1 MSNKLIGEGLHKEAY
16 NELANDLRNKSA
28 TFLNDVRKAFLSL
41 FSSKGHIEEVMIVRK
56 NTRDVERMF
65 ERQFHEFKMLAIFNG
80 IEIKEINPR
89 GGNEEERLETEW
101 DKIGYNPE
109 LGEVYLIRIV
119 PRSEGGEKS
128 PAQKMWEKLLEE
140 YQALEKM
147 AEENAKAVSQEVL
160 QKLTQKDYEV
170 YLNYNLGK
178 IEVVVDVQLNEEW
191 IKQEAWKRKV
201 EDILRENGIDASY
214 EFNYKNSNLTIV
226 YMMEKG

>member
-1 MSNKLIGEGLHKEAY
+1 MSNKLIGESLHKEAY

-28 TFLNDVRKAFLSL
+28 TFLNDVRKAFLTL
-41 FSSKGHIEEVMIVRK
+41 FSSKGHIEEVMFVRK
-56 NTRDVERMF
+56 NTRDVEKMF
-65 ERQFHEFKMLAIFNG
+65 RRQFHEFKMLAIFNG

-89 GGNEEERLETEW
+89 GRNEEERLEKEW

-109 LGEVYLIRIV
+109 QGEVYLIRIAT
-119 PRSEGGEKS
+119 RSEGEEKS

-140 YQALEKM
+140 YQALEKK
-147 AEENAKAVSQEVL
+147 AEENAKAVSQEVV

-170 YLNYNLGK
+170 DLNYKVGT

-191 IKQEAWKRKV
+191 MKQEVWRRKV
-201 EDILRENGIDASY
+201 GDILCENGIDASY
-214 EFNYKNSNLTIV
+214 EFNYKTSNLTIV